1 MPANLVNGLPQA
13 RMGDLVTGA
22 VCTGA
27 VTVTTAVNMLIKGRP
42 CTNLGSVVTGV
53 NPLTGIPS
61 SYCFSGMSKH
71 KQAGI
76 NFLIFRFQGELAIL
90 LSENQVRKNN
100 GR

>member
-76 NFLIFRFQGELAIL
+76 NFLIFRFQCELAIL